1 MTSKNHHQ
9 RNLMKPMDF
18 EQARHNMIEQQVRPW
33 DVLDQ
38 RVLDVMTTL
47 PREAFVP
54 EQYRALAFADISIP
68 LGQDQVMMSPKL
80 EGRLLQTLDI
90 KPDDTV
96 LEIGTGSG
104 YLTAC
109 LASLG
114 QHVTSWEI
122 FPELSAAAKA
132 RLAGQ
137 DIGNVTLEV
146 GDATRE
152 IADEV
157 RYDVI
162 AVTGS
167 VPVRDHRQAADHGG
181 PADNQ
186 PRRGQLGPGKPV
198 RDLAAPAGECHR
210 APAFRP
216 LNKRLSTD
224 HA

>member
-1 MTSKNHHQ
+1 
-9 RNLMKPMDF
+9 MKPMDF

-90 KPDDTV
+90 KQDDTV

-132 RLAGQ
+132 RLAEQ
-137 DIGNVTLEV
+137 YIGNVTLEV

-152 IADEV
+152 VADEA

-167 VPVRDHRQAADHGG
+167 VPVLQQQFHANLKPGG
-181 PADNQ
+181 RLFVITGKPPIMEAVLITRLDADNWARESLFETSLPPLVNATE
-186 PRRGQLGPGKPV
+186 PRRFAL
-198 RDLAAPAGECHR
+198 
-210 APAFRP
+210 
-216 LNKRLSTD
+216 
-224 HA
+224 

>member
-1 MTSKNHHQ
+1 
-9 RNLMKPMDF
+9 MKPMDF
-18 EQARHNMIEQQVRPW
+18 EQARYNMIEQQVRPW

-47 PREAFVP
+47 PREAYVP
-54 EQYRALAFADISIP
+54 QKYRSLAFADISIP
-68 LGQDQVMMSPKL
+68 LGHDQVMMAPKL
-80 EGRLLQTLDI
+80 EGRLLQTLAI

-109 LASLG
+109 LATLG

-122 FPELSAAAKA
+122 FPELSEAAQAT
-132 RLAGQ
+132 LAEQ
-137 DIGNVTLEV
+137 DVRNVTLEV

-152 IADEV
+152 VADEA

-167 VPVRDHRQAADHGG
+167 VPVLQQQFHHNLKPGG
-181 PADNQ
+181 RLFVITGKPPIMEALLITRLDADNWAQ
-186 PRRGQLGPGKPV
+186 ESLFETSLP
-198 RDLAAPAGECHR
+198 
-210 APAFRP
+210 P
-216 LNKRLSTD
+216 LVNATEPQRFAL
-224 HA
+224 